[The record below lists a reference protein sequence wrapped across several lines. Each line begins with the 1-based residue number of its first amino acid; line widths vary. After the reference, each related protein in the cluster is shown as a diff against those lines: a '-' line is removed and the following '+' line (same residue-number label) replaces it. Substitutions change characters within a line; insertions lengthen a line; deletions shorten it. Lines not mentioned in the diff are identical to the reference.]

1 MVFVELP
8 TLTPIVVL
16 RDWVTAGSKGVGAAE
31 GDELGPI
38 VGLAKD
44 GCNEGG
50 VVGGEDG
57 CNEGGAVGGEV
68 GCNEGGAV
76 GGDVGCNEGGEVGGD
91 VGCNEGGEVGG
102 EVGAWR
108 KKEEEEIRVRLRYVG
123 TGILEHDH

>member
-16 RDWVTAGSKGVGAAE
+16 RDWVTAGSNGVGAAE

-50 VVGGEDG
+50 
-57 CNEGGAVGGEV
+57 AVGGEV
-68 GCNEGGAV
+68 GCNEGGVV
-76 GGDVGCNEGGEVGGD
+76 GGEVGCNEGGVVGGD
-91 VGCNEGGEVGG
+91 VG
-102 EVGAWR
+102 AWR
-108 KKEEEEIRVRLRYVG
+108 NKEEEPVRVRLRYVG

>member
-16 RDWVTAGSKGVGAAE
+16 RDWVTAGLNGVGAAE

-50 VVGGEDG
+50 VVGGEVG
-57 CNEGGAVGGEV
+57 CDEGGVVGGEV
-68 GCNEGGAV
+68 GCNEGGVV
-76 GGDVGCNEGGEVGGD
+76 GGEVGCNERGV
-91 VGCNEGGEVGG
+91 VGG

-108 KKEEEEIRVRLRYVG
+108 NKEEETVRVRLRYVG

>member
-16 RDWVTAGSKGVGAAE
+16 RDWVTAGLNGVGAAE

-50 VVGGEDG
+50 VVGGE
-57 CNEGGAVGGEV
+57 V
-68 GCNEGGAV
+68 GCNEGGV
-76 GGDVGCNEGGEVGGD
+76 
-91 VGCNEGGEVGG
+91 VGG

-108 KKEEEEIRVRLRYVG
+108 NKEEETVRVRLRYVG